1 MYSCLNAV
9 QFFRYTGTH
18 LSVLRRNCCI
28 FIVLYIFSLLSILQ
42 NLCYV
47 EMISQWQAYEQGNA
61 TGTFLVY
68 FTDYI
73 LYFIQ
78 QSYLPLQVID
88 SIMTSWSNF
97 HQSSEIYHVLYFRR
111 FIGNFSEGIRLV
123 IDLLNVF
130 LNKTTYFPDKTEH
143 FWHTNYWCQD
153 QY

>member
-1 MYSCLNAV
+1 MMKLTNIYCPITFYGFVLSMYSCLNAV

-73 LYFIQ
+73 LYNRVICPCRLLT
-78 QSYLPLQVID
+78 QSWHLGVISINLRKYITCYVSED
-88 SIMTSWSNF
+88 SP
-97 HQSSEIYHVLYFRR
+97 EISPR
-111 FIGNFSEGIRLV
+111 GS
-123 IDLLNVF
+123 DWLL
-130 LNKTTYFPDKTEH
+130 TY
-143 FWHTNYWCQD
+143 
-153 QY
+153 